1 MSHNTNNNI
10 NYQYNINDKPN
21 PDDVVL
27 YLYTT
32 YDTNSFD
39 PIGDVIYY
47 ALLFVLYNYLYGTC
61 TLKCIVR
68 TRRIIC

>member
-1 MSHNTNNNI
+1 MYLLVSLLVILMSQSKKIYSIQYNNNG
-10 NYQYNINDKPN
+10 KAN

-39 PIGDVIYY
+39 PISTTSYPM
-47 ALLFVLYNYLYGTC
+47 VLEQ
-61 TLKCIVR
+61 
-68 TRRIIC
+68 TRGFHDG